1 MKKNTFSKTMIKKII
16 SYIFLIGFGAV
27 VFANTAV
34 YNGDEYSLRVNYN
47 DQLIPGDAVF
57 VRMTFQ
63 FGKSLKKTKTE
74 PEKTAVLQLYKNKK
88 IVDKAVFYSL
98 NKPSKKTQPVDFLA
112 GIPLSSWLTDGEYN
126 LKVIFYLDDKA
137 KEFDLPVKFEDRVF
151 DSETIELDPVNTSIK
166 TNNSPERTAQI
177 DKLNTILE
185 TSITTDIFTLKPFI
199 SPTTST
205 RYTAHFGD
213 RRVYAYSNGKSS
225 TSLHYGNDYGI
236 PTGSEVRACADGKVV
251 MAEERI
257 STGFS
262 IVIEHLP
269 GLYSLY
275 YHLDSMNVKEGDM
288 VKSGE
293 LIGKSGSTGL
303 ATGPHLHWEVRLN
316 MCAVRPEFFMSNYTF
331 SE

>member
-1 MKKNTFSKTMIKKII
+1 MKKHIIKLLI
-16 SYIFLIGFGAV
+16 SLSLFVCTALAYSAS
-27 VFANTAV
+27 AV
-34 YNGDEYSLRVNYN
+34 YNSEDYSLKVNYN
-47 DQLIPGDAVF
+47 DTLVPGDAVF
-57 VRMTFQ
+57 VRLTFQ
-63 FGKSLKKTKTE
+63 YSKAMRRSRSE
-74 PEKTAVLQLYKNKK
+74 HEKAAILQLYKNKK
-88 IVDKAVFYSL
+88 LVEKSVFYTL
-98 NKPSKKTQPVDFLA
+98 NKPSKKSIPIDFLS
-112 GIPLSSWLTDGEYN
+112 GLPLSSWIDDGDYN

-137 KEFDLPVKFEDRVF
+137 KEFDLPVTFKDRTF
-151 DSETIELDPVNTSIK
+151 DSETIELNATNTAIK
-166 TNNSPERTAQI
+166 TNNSPERVTQI

-185 TSITTDIFTLKPFI
+185 TTMTSDIYNLKPFV
-199 SPTTST
+199 SPTEST

-236 PTGSEVRACADGKVV
+236 PTGSEVRACGDGKVV
-251 MAEERI
+251 LAETRI
-257 STGFS
+257 TTGYS
-262 IVIEHLP
+262 IVVEHLP

-288 VKSGE
+288 VKQGE

-316 MCAVRPEFFMSNYTF
+316 MCAVRPEFFMTNFTF